1 MLVISGD
8 DDSVL
13 AAAADN
19 KHLLVFEVLPDHP
32 ERRPHVLLLPRA
44 QLAVS
49 AETPGKAMTGLSHS
63 VTHGGPTRHLDDKDV
78 KCKLRRLCGQTVY
91 LETLDIFHVSS
102 LNQGWHSGVIL
113 LLSETKSAI
122 FLPSQGVNLTSKR
135 LVDYT

>member
-8 DDSVL
+8 NDGVL

-49 AETPGKAMTGLSHS
+49 AETPGEAITGLGHS
-63 VTHGGPTRHLDDKDV
+63 VTHGGPTRHLDHKDV
-78 KCKLRRLCGQTVY
+78 REDCVDKLYTSK
-91 LETLDIFHVSS
+91 H
-102 LNQGWHSGVIL
+102 
-113 LLSETKSAI
+113 
-122 FLPSQGVNLTSKR
+122 LTSSMSPP
-135 LVDYT
+135 

>member
-63 VTHGGPTRHLDDKDV
+63 VTHGGPTRHHPALFRHAAN
-78 KCKLRRLCGQTVY
+78 LRHLQTFGMIIC
-91 LETLDIFHVSS
+91 D
-102 LNQGWHSGVIL
+102 
-113 LLSETKSAI
+113 
-122 FLPSQGVNLTSKR
+122 
-135 LVDYT
+135 

>member
-19 KHLLVFEVLPDHP
+19 KHLLVFEMLPDHP

-49 AETPGKAMTGLSHS
+49 AETPGEAITGLGHS
-63 VTHGGPTRHLDDKDV
+63 VTYGGPTRHLDHKESLLKMSSEDCVDKLYTS
-78 KCKLRRLCGQTVY
+78 K
-91 LETLDIFHVSS
+91 H
-102 LNQGWHSGVIL
+102 
-113 LLSETKSAI
+113 
-122 FLPSQGVNLTSKR
+122 LTSSMSPP
-135 LVDYT
+135 